1 MKELETTDNFRS
13 FEDLDVWKHC
23 RELKLKFEKLAKSL
37 PPEEKFRL
45 SDQIIRS
52 ARSTTQNIAEG
63 YGRFYYQENIQFCRV
78 SRASLYELLDHLIT
92 CLDNDYIKEKE
103 YSLLRTET
111 ITGIKLINGYIR
123 YLNKLKDKSTNKN
136 Q

>member
-1 MKELETTDNFRS
+1 MKEMETTDNFRS

>member
-1 MKELETTDNFRS
+1 METTDNFRS